1 MIGLLAI
8 LALDGPE
15 LAVVRLRDE
24 INALI
29 GVRKLELLQ
38 HRLRHFAVKPHMLY
52 LAGVF
57 RLNQEVSF
65 DEFFKQIALLLFGQ
79 VTQLSLEVMPR
90 GTPTNRVKQPYCVI
104 SLRHKSR

>member
-1 MIGLLAI
+1 MIRLLAI

-38 HRLRHFAVKPHMLY
+38 HGLRHFAMKPDMLY

-65 DEFFKQIALLLFGQ
+65 DEFFKKIALLLFGQ
-79 VTQLSLEVMPR
+79 VTLLSLEITPR
-90 GTPTNRVKQPYCVI
+90 GTSTNRVMQPNCVI
-104 SLRHKSR
+104 SLRHKRR